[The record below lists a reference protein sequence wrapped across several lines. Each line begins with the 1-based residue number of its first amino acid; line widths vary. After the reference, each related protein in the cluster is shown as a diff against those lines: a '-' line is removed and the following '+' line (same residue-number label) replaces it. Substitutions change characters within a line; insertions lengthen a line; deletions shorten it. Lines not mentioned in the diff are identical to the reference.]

1 MFVRSELKQQAKDLM
16 KDHFPQMFLVTLIAG
31 LFTGDLINV
40 DFKFD
45 TQMIQVNLAQNY
57 SFTLT
62 VLSLGFMIL
71 VLAASI
77 AVSVFLIKPLYNGLR
92 RYFRNVTLKSAR
104 VEDLMGAFS
113 GNYMHNVKVLFVRDL
128 NIFIY
133 TLLLI
138 IPGVIKTY
146 EYAFVDY
153 ILKDQ
158 PDITPDEALALS
170 SRMTNGLKWEMFV
183 LDWSFILWMLLAG
196 VLSVFTLG
204 LSGIVLN
211 VYTNQTHAQLYQWV
225 LDHKEYQETI

>member
-16 KDHFPQMFLVTLIAG
+16 KDHFPQMFLVCLIAG
-31 LFTGDLINV
+31 FFTGELINI
-40 DFKFD
+40 DFNFD
-45 TQMIQVNLAQNY
+45 AQMIQVNFAQYY

-62 VLSLGFMIL
+62 ILSIGLLIL
-71 VLAASI
+71 AFAASI
-77 AVSVFLIKPLYNGLR
+77 AVSAFLIKPLYNGLR
-92 RYFRNVTLKSAR
+92 RYFRNMTSKSGR

-113 GNYMHNVKVLFVRDL
+113 GNYMHNVKVLFIRDL
-128 NIFIY
+128 NIAIY

-138 IPGVIKTY
+138 IPGIIKTY

-170 SRMTNGLKWEMFV
+170 SRMTDGLKWEMFV
-183 LDWSFILWMLLAG
+183 LDWSFILWMLLAAA
-196 VLSVFTLG
+196 LSVFTLG
-204 LSGIVLN
+204 LSGIALN

>member
-40 DFKFD
+40 DFNFD
-45 TQMIQVNLAQNY
+45 SQMIQINFAQYY

-62 VLSLGFMIL
+62 VLSIGLLIL
-71 VLAASI
+71 AFAASI
-77 AVSVFLIKPLYNGLR
+77 AVSAFLIKPLCNGLR
-92 RYFRNVTLKSAR
+92 RYFRNMTSKSGR
-104 VEDLMGAFS
+104 VEDLLGAFS
-113 GNYMHNVKVLFVRDL
+113 NNYMHNVKVLFIRDL
-128 NIFIY
+128 NIAIY
-133 TLLLI
+133 TLLLV
-138 IPGVIKTY
+138 IPGVIKMY

-158 PDITPDEALALS
+158 PDIDPNEALALS
-170 SRMTNGLKWEMFV
+170 SRMTDGLKWEMFV
-183 LDWSFILWMLLAG
+183 LDWSFILWMLLAAA
-196 VLSVFTLG
+196 LSVFTLG

-225 LDHKEYQETI
+225 LDHKEYQEAI

>member
-16 KDHFPQMFLVTLIAG
+16 KDHFPQMFLVCLIAG
-31 LFTGDLINV
+31 FFTGELINI
-40 DFKFD
+40 DFNFD
-45 TQMIQVNLAQNY
+45 AQMIQVNFAQYY

-62 VLSLGFMIL
+62 ILSIGLLIL
-71 VLAASI
+71 AFAASI
-77 AVSVFLIKPLYNGLR
+77 AVSAFLIKPLYNGLR
-92 RYFRNVTLKSAR
+92 RYFRNMTSKSGR

-113 GNYMHNVKVLFVRDL
+113 GNYMHNVKVLFIRDL
-128 NIFIY
+128 NIAIY

-138 IPGVIKTY
+138 IPGIIKTY

-170 SRMTNGLKWEMFV
+170 SRMTDGLKWEMFV
-183 LDWSFILWMLLAG
+183 LDWSFILWMLLAAA
-196 VLSVFTLG
+196 LSVFTLG
-204 LSGIVLN
+204 LSGIALN

-225 LDHKEYQETI
+225 LDHKEYV

>member
-16 KDHFPQMFLVTLIAG
+16 KDHFPQMFLVCLIAG
-31 LFTGDLINV
+31 FFSGELINI
-40 DFKFD
+40 DFIFEAL
-45 TQMIQVNLAQNY
+45 MILVNLAQNY

-62 VLSLGFMIL
+62 VLSIGLLIL
-71 VLAASI
+71 AFAASI
-77 AVSVFLIKPLYNGLR
+77 AVSAFLIKPLYYGLR
-92 RYFRNVTLKSAR
+92 RYFRNMTSKSGR

-113 GNYMHNVKVLFVRDL
+113 GNYMHNVKVLFIRDL
-128 NIFIY
+128 NIAIY

-138 IPGVIKTY
+138 IPGIIKTY

-170 SRMTNGLKWEMFV
+170 SRMTDGLKWEMFV
-183 LDWSFILWMLLAG
+183 LDWSFILWMLLAAA
-196 VLSVFTLG
+196 LSVFTLG
-204 LSGIVLN
+204 LSGIALN

>member
-1 MFVRSELKQQAKDLM
+1 M
-16 KDHFPQMFLVTLIAG
+16 PG
-31 LFTGDLINV
+31 
-40 DFKFD
+40 
-45 TQMIQVNLAQNY
+45 
-57 SFTLT
+57 
-62 VLSLGFMIL
+62 
-71 VLAASI
+71 SI

-113 GNYMHNVKVLFVRDL
+113 GNYMHNVKVLFIRDL
-128 NIFIY
+128 NIAIY
-133 TLLLI
+133 TLLLV
-138 IPGVIKTY
+138 IPGVIKMY

-158 PDITPDEALALS
+158 PDITADEALALS
-170 SRMTNGLKWEMFV
+170 SRMTDGLKWEMFV

-196 VLSVFTLG
+196 VLSIFTLG

>member
-16 KDHFPQMFLVTLIAG
+16 KDHFPQMFLVCLIAG
-31 LFTGDLINV
+31 FFTGELINI
-40 DFKFD
+40 DFNFD
-45 TQMIQVNLAQNY
+45 AQMIQVNLALNY

-62 VLSLGFMIL
+62 VLSIGLLIL
-71 VLAASI
+71 AFAASI
-77 AVSVFLIKPLYNGLR
+77 AVSAFLIKPLYNGLR
-92 RYFRNVTLKSAR
+92 RYFRNMTSKSGR
-104 VEDLMGAFS
+104 DEDLMGAIS
-113 GNYMHNVKVLFVRDL
+113 GNYMHNVKVLFIRDL
-128 NIFIY
+128 NIAIY

-138 IPGVIKTY
+138 IPGIIKTY

-170 SRMTNGLKWEMFV
+170 SRMTDGLKWEMFV
-183 LDWSFILWMLLAG
+183 LDWSFILWMLLAAA
-196 VLSVFTLG
+196 LSVFTLG
-204 LSGIVLN
+204 LSGIALN

>member
-16 KDHFPQMFLVTLIAG
+16 KDHFPQMFLVCLLAG
-31 LFTGDLINV
+31 FFTGELINI
-40 DFKFD
+40 DFNFD
-45 TQMIQVNLAQNY
+45 AQMIQVNFAQNY

-62 VLSLGFMIL
+62 VLSIGLLIL
-71 VLAASI
+71 AFAASI
-77 AVSVFLIKPLYNGLR
+77 AVSAFLIKPLYNGLR
-92 RYFRNVTLKSAR
+92 RYFRNMTSKSGR

-113 GNYMHNVKVLFVRDL
+113 GNYMHNGKVLFIRDL
-128 NIFIY
+128 NIAIY

-138 IPGVIKTY
+138 IPGIIKTY

-170 SRMTNGLKWEMFV
+170 SRMTDGLKWEMFV
-183 LDWSFILWMLLAG
+183 LDWSFILWMLLAAA
-196 VLSVFTLG
+196 LSVFTLG
-204 LSGIVLN
+204 LSGIALN